1 MKKEPFRFTLFL
13 LICLSLLMI
22 GTAQAVDVPDPNL
35 RAAIETTLGKAS
47 GTPITAAEMET
58 LTFFR
63 AIDANISDLTG
74 LEYATNL
81 TYLFLWN
88 NAISDL
94 TPLSD
99 LTNLQ
104 FLDLQGNSVSDLSP
118 VMGLTNLIFLG
129 IRDNSVS
136 ELSPLVANT
145 ELGEKNGVNVE
156 GNLLNYPSI
165 YTHIPTLQ
173 SRGVEVR
180 FDSRTPTTLEIIS
193 GDAQSDTVGV
203 ALAQP
208 FVVEVRDGNDLVFE
222 GVPVVFTITAGGGIV
237 QPEITT
243 TDANGLAQSILTL
256 GSDPGTNT
264 VTVGVEGIAQTVVFS
279 AEASLPPPVPTVLSI
294 VSGDNQSGLT
304 GEALVNPFVV
314 EVQDQN
320 NAPMGGVAVTFAVS
334 KGSGSLSPETGLT
347 AANGQAESQFTLG
360 SNPGM
365 NTVTVSVEGITE
377 TATFNAEASLPPPMP
392 TALEGVSGNNQSGL
406 TGEPLMNPFVVEV
419 HDQYDDPMEGV
430 TVTFAVSGGSGSLS
444 SEMGITDANG
454 QAESTLTL
462 GNDPGT
468 NTVTASVEGL
478 SQMVV
483 FNAEASLPP
492 PMATSLKVISGD
504 NQTGLTSETLMN
516 PFVVEVHDQ
525 YDEPMEG
532 VTVTF
537 VVSAG
542 GGSVSDISVNT
553 DANGLAQSTLILGSD
568 PGTNTVEASIG
579 DLSQTFN
586 AEAAL
591 PPPMATSLKVISG
604 DNQTGLTGETLMN
617 PFVVEVRDQY
627 DDPMEGVTVTF
638 AVSTGGGSLSDMSVD
653 TDANGLAQ
661 STLTL
666 GSDPGTNTVT
676 ASVEGLSQMVVFNAE
691 ASLPPPMAT
700 SLEGISGNNQTD
712 LTGERLM
719 NPFVVEIRDQY
730 DDPMEGVTVAFI
742 VSAGGGSLSSQIG
755 MTDANGRAES
765 TLTLGSDPGGYTVEV
780 SVEGIAETAT
790 FNAEASLPPPVP
802 TTVSILSGENQE
814 GLTGEPLMTPFI
826 VEVRD
831 QYDDPMEGVTVTF
844 ALLTSGGSLSSQ
856 TGMTDANGRAESTL
870 TLGGD
875 PGGYT
880 VTVSVEGISQM
891 AIFSAEASLPP
902 PEPTVLSI
910 ISGDNQSGLTGEALA
925 NPFVV
930 QVRDQYD
937 APMEGVTVT
946 FVVSVGGGSV
956 SDTSVNTDAN
966 GLAQSTLILGSD
978 PGTNTVEAS
987 IGDLSQ
993 TFNAEAALP
1002 PPMATSLEVISGDNQ
1017 SGLTG
1022 EPLMNPFVVEA
1033 RDQYDD
1039 PMEDVTVAFIVSAGG
1054 GSLSSQIGM
1063 TDANG
1068 RAEST
1073 LTLGNDPGTN
1083 TVTASVEGLSQ
1094 MVVFNAEAAL
1104 PPPMATSLEVISGDN
1119 QSGLTSET
1127 LMTPFVVEVHDQYD
1141 TPMESVTVT
1150 FAVSGGSGSLSSE
1163 VGITDANGQAEST
1176 LTLGNDPGTNTV
1188 TASVEGLSQMV
1199 VFNAEASLPPPMATS
1214 LKVISGDNQTGLT
1227 SETLMTPFVVEVR
1240 DQYDTPMEG
1249 VTVTFAV
1256 SGGGGMLSDISVDT
1270 DANGLAQSTLTLG
1283 SDPGGYTV
1291 TVSVE
1296 GITEIVAFNA
1306 IAELL
1311 EFDLSVP
1318 VGLSLIHIPLKV
1330 RAVDGIAGTIESVG
1344 DLYDALGGASTVNF
1358 LITYDSQAQEWRSY
1372 FGASDTG
1379 TAADRTLTD
1388 DMGIIAGM
1396 KSPTSIQLK
1405 GDALGTNGKSTI
1417 TLTPGLNV
1425 VGLPLNDSRINR
1437 VSDLLRIDGIWG
1449 NVSVIILTDGGEF
1462 KAVGWAGDPGDIEIT
1477 GGQAFIL
1484 FAREPA
1490 MVAISG
1496 EAWTNVSGTTSA
1508 PSVGNAD
1515 LHSLLTGLQVPDTT
1529 PVLALTGSIV
1539 DARMGGSQPEIRV
1552 ILKNLST
1559 GREVAA
1565 VTGGDEASY
1574 QLTIVDIETG
1584 RAAQIGDILEIS
1596 AISSDASIGVEP
1608 LRYTVTAEDV
1618 ERSLIQLPA
1627 LVAYEMPAETALL
1640 HNYPNPFNPETWI
1653 PYRLAEDAL
1662 VTLTIYDGAGQVVRT
1677 IDLGHQTAAVYE
1689 SRSKAIYWDGRNEVG
1704 ETVASGVYFYHLSAG
1719 DYSAT
1724 RKMLILK

>member
-63 AIDANISDLTG
+63 AIDANINDLTG

-88 NAISDL
+88 SAISDL

-145 ELGEKNGVNVE
+145 ELGEKDGVNVE

-173 SRGVEVR
+173 SRGVEVL
-180 FDSRTPTTLEIIS
+180 FDSRTPTTPQIIS

-243 TDANGLAQSILTL
+243 TNAEGRAASTLTL
-256 GSDPGTNT
+256 GSEPGTNT
-264 VTVGVEGIAQTVVFS
+264 VEVSVEGISQRVVFS
-279 AEASLPPPVPTVLSI
+279 AEANPRMPTTLSI
-294 VSGDNQSGLT
+294 VLGDNQSGLT
-304 GEALVNPFVV
+304 GETLVNPFVV

-334 KGSGSLSPETGLT
+334 EGSGSLSPETGLT
-347 AANGQAESQFTLG
+347 AANGRAESQFTLG
-360 SNPGM
+360 SDPGT

-377 TATFNAEASLPPPMP
+377 TATFNAEAALPPPMA
-392 TALEGVSGNNQSGL
+392 TSLKVISGDNQSGL
-406 TGEPLMNPFVVEV
+406 TGEPLANPFVVEV
-419 HDQYDDPMEGV
+419 RDQYDDPMEGV
-430 TVTFAVSGGSGSLS
+430 TVAFAVSAGGGSVSDIS
-444 SEMGITDANG
+444 VDTDANG
-454 QAESTLTL
+454 LAQSTLTL
-462 GNDPGT
+462 GSDPGT

-492 PMATSLKVISGD
+492 PMATSL
-504 NQTGLTSETLMN
+504 E
-516 PFVVEVHDQ
+516 
-525 YDEPMEG
+525 
-532 VTVTF
+532 
-537 VVSAG
+537 
-542 GGSVSDISVNT
+542 
-553 DANGLAQSTLILGSD
+553 
-568 PGTNTVEASIG
+568 
-579 DLSQTFN
+579 
-586 AEAAL
+586 
-591 PPPMATSLKVISG
+591 VISG

-700 SLEGISGNNQTD
+700 SLEVISGDNQTG
-712 LTGERLM
+712 LTGEALM
-719 NPFVVEIRDQY
+719 NPFVVEVHDQY
-730 DDPMEGVTVAFI
+730 DE
-742 VSAGGGSLSSQIG
+742 
-755 MTDANGRAES
+755 
-765 TLTLGSDPGGYTVEV
+765 
-780 SVEGIAETAT
+780 
-790 FNAEASLPPPVP
+790 
-802 TTVSILSGENQE
+802 
-814 GLTGEPLMTPFI
+814 
-826 VEVRD
+826 
-831 QYDDPMEGVTVTF
+831 
-844 ALLTSGGSLSSQ
+844 
-856 TGMTDANGRAESTL
+856 
-870 TLGGD
+870 
-875 PGGYT
+875 
-880 VTVSVEGISQM
+880 
-891 AIFSAEASLPP
+891 
-902 PEPTVLSI
+902 
-910 ISGDNQSGLTGEALA
+910 
-925 NPFVV
+925 
-930 QVRDQYD
+930 
-937 APMEGVTVT
+937 PMEGVTVT
-946 FVVSVGGGSV
+946 FVVSAGGGSV

-966 GLAQSTLILGSD
+966 GLAQSILTLGSD
-978 PGTNTVEAS
+978 PGTNTVEVS
-987 IGDLSQ
+987 VEGISQ
-993 TFNAEAALP
+993 MAVFGAEASLP
-1002 PPMATSLEVISGDNQ
+1002 PPVPTVLSILSGDNQ
-1017 SGLTG
+1017 NGLTG
-1022 EPLMNPFVVEA
+1022 ETLANPFVVEV

-1073 LTLGNDPGTN
+1073 LTLGG
-1083 TVTASVEGLSQ
+1083 
-1094 MVVFNAEAAL
+1094 
-1104 PPPMATSLEVISGDN
+1104 
-1119 QSGLTSET
+1119 
-1127 LMTPFVVEVHDQYD
+1127 
-1141 TPMESVTVT
+1141 
-1150 FAVSGGSGSLSSE
+1150 
-1163 VGITDANGQAEST
+1163 
-1176 LTLGNDPGTNTV
+1176 
-1188 TASVEGLSQMV
+1188 
-1199 VFNAEASLPPPMATS
+1199 
-1214 LKVISGDNQTGLT
+1214 
-1227 SETLMTPFVVEVR
+1227 
-1240 DQYDTPMEG
+1240 
-1249 VTVTFAV
+1249 
-1256 SGGGGMLSDISVDT
+1256 
-1270 DANGLAQSTLTLG
+1270 
-1283 SDPGGYTV
+1283 DPGGYTV

-1296 GITEIVAFNA
+1296 GIAETVTFNA
-1306 IAELL
+1306 IAELR
-1311 EFDLSVP
+1311 EFDLSLP
-1318 VGLSLIHIPLKV
+1318 VGISLIHVPLKV

-1344 DLYDALGGASTVNF
+1344 DLYDALGGADTVNY
-1358 LITYDSQAQEWRSY
+1358 LITYDPTTQEWLGY
-1372 FGASDTG
+1372 FGPPDRG
-1379 TAADRTLTD
+1379 TPVDRGLTD
-1388 DMGIIAGM
+1388 DIGIIAGM
-1396 KSPTSIQLK
+1396 RAPASIRLG
-1405 GDALGTNGKSTI
+1405 GDALGMDGSSTI
-1417 TLTPGLNV
+1417 TLNRSISF
-1425 VGLPLNDSRINR
+1425 VGLPLKDPSITR
-1437 VSDLLRIDGIWG
+1437 VSDLFTLDGIRD
-1449 NVSVIILTDGGEF
+1449 NVPVIIVLDNKEF
-1462 KAVGWAGDPGDIEIT
+1462 KVVERAGDPGDIEIT

-1484 FAREPA
+1484 LAREPA

-1515 LHSLLTGLQVPDTT
+1515 LHSLLTGPQVPDTT

-1539 DARMGGSQPEIRV
+1539 DARMGSSQPEIRV

-1596 AISSDASIGVEP
+1596 IISSDASIGVEP

-1618 ERSLIQLPA
+1618 EAKSGFSCPRWRCLRDAGGDGIAAQLS
-1627 LVAYEMPAETALL
+1627 
-1640 HNYPNPFNPETWI
+1640 
-1653 PYRLAEDAL
+1653 
-1662 VTLTIYDGAGQVVRT
+1662 
-1677 IDLGHQTAAVYE
+1677 E
-1689 SRSKAIYWDGRNEVG
+1689 SV
-1704 ETVASGVYFYHLSAG
+1704 
-1719 DYSAT
+1719 
-1724 RKMLILK
+1724 